1 MKGNEILAFDKYRQ
15 NKIMMKIE
23 PIATKKNPQE
33 FKSKLFLCYLIIRG
47 LCLLTIPPYFQSQ
60 FSSQELV

>member
-23 PIATKKNPQE
+23 PIATKK
-33 FKSKLFLCYLIIRG
+33 
-47 LCLLTIPPYFQSQ
+47 PPKILKANCFYAT
-60 FSSQELV
+60 